1 MFHVSSSRPR
11 STVIMSSVP
20 RKTFTWK
27 PRQVSDHRPVLRLTA
42 SGRRWDVRMVGL
54 VSRNRFLVAH
64 PMDDGKLIFVKEGES
79 FDVAN
84 FDGAVL
90 SAFESTVLRVVL
102 GEAPGLELSLPPIEQ
117 RRRETVRRTRRAVV
131 NLPCSVRYGV
141 DDEALRAGFTGNLS
155 EQGAQVAIEQP
166 LPGGIV
172 HVDLSLRL
180 VVAGTVQTLHQRAQI
195 RSQADDPRA
204 EVSATLLGLQFE
216 EMEPASRMALALFVC
231 ERLLSESDDVFG
243 AIR

>member
-1 MFHVSSSRPR
+1 
-11 STVIMSSVP
+11 MSYAP
-20 RKTFTWK
+20 RKLFSWK

-42 SGRRWDVRMVGL
+42 SGQRWDVRMVGL
-54 VSRNRFLVAH
+54 VSRNRFLVTH
-64 PMDDGKLIFVKEGES
+64 PTDDGKLVFVKEGERC
-79 FDVAN
+79 DVAN

-102 GEAPGLELSLPPIEQ
+102 GEAPGLELSLPPIDQ

-141 DDEALRAGFTGNLS
+141 EADALRAGFTGDLS
-155 EQGAQVAIEQP
+155 EQGAQVAIEHP
-166 LPGGIV
+166 LPAGIA

-180 VVAGTVQTLHQRAQI
+180 VVADAAQTLQLPAQI
-195 RSQADDPRA
+195 RSQADDPRPD
-204 EVSATLLGLQFE
+204 VSATLLGLQFD
-216 EMEPASRMALALFVC
+216 EMKPAWRMALALFVC
-231 ERLLSESDDVFG
+231 ERLLSEGDDVFG